1 MDSIGSFLVWFLII
15 MACVTQCNHVE
26 NKTEEKSK
34 CSTIIVPVG
43 KTMAPI
49 TNCEPKGESK

>member
-1 MDSIGSFLVWFLII
+1 MNSIGSFLVVILIV
-15 MACVTQCNHVE
+15 MACVTQCNRVE
-26 NKTEEKSK
+26 NKTETE

-49 TNCEPKGESK
+49 TNCKS